1 MGEPTVARYPTSTP
15 NLTANRV
22 NQKTFV
28 VSGTHTAVVQ
38 TITTSTTITGIT
50 APCYLVNATTGEIIY
65 AEGISGATFTTCTR
79 GADGSTAQ
87 PMATG
92 QILHAILVANDINQI
107 IREVLAIATQADNA
121 NPMQVQSIASSAA
134 LRFRTQDCQIDHGIL
149 IGLGD
154 DDHTQYHNDTRGD
167 ARYFTKEES
176 AIRDNAQR
184 FIKPDGQINHNALL
198 NTHNLTTDINH
209 DNLTGF
215 VANEHIDWTSDQ
227 GATNIHSGNIPDLSA
242 TYAVAAKGVTNGDSH
257 DHSGGDGAQIDHT
270 GLSNIG
276 TNAHSVID
284 SFISS
289 KAAASGLASL
299 DGSSKV
305 VQDPANATA
314 TPTAGKIP
322 IADGTGKLDGWIT
335 PGSYTLTYADI
346 LAVQV
351 FS

>member
-121 NPMQVQSIASSAA
+121 APLQVQSIASSAA
-134 LRFRTQDCQIDHGIL
+134 LRFRTQD
-149 IGLGD
+149 
-154 DDHTQYHNDTRGD
+154 
-167 ARYFTKEES
+167 
-176 AIRDNAQR
+176 
-184 FIKPDGQINHNALL
+184 GQINHNTLL

-305 VQDPANATA
+305 VQNPANATA

>member
-28 VSGTHTAVVQ
+28 VSGTHTAIVQ
-38 TITTSTTITGIT
+38 TITTSATIAGIT

-107 IREVLAIATQADNA
+107 IREVLAIAANNAD
-121 NPMQVQSIASSAA
+121 PMQIHAIATNEAIRFASSG
-134 LRFRTQDCQIDHGIL
+134 T
-149 IGLGD
+149 
-154 DDHTQYHNDTRGD
+154 
-167 ARYFTKEES
+167 
-176 AIRDNAQR
+176 
-184 FIKPDGQINHNALL
+184 
-198 NTHNLTTDINH
+198 
-209 DNLTGF
+209 
-215 VANEHIDWTSDQ
+215 
-227 GATNIHSGNIPDLSA
+227 GNIPDLSA
-242 TYAVAAKGVTNGDSH
+242 TYAVAAKGVTNGDTH

-276 TNAHSVID
+276 TNAHSTID

-322 IADGTGKLDGWIT
+322 IADGAGKLDGWVT
-335 PGSYTLTYADI
+335 AGAYTLTYADI

>member
-38 TITTSTTITGIT
+38 TITTSATITGIT

-107 IREVLAIATQADNA
+107 IREVLAIATQAD
-121 NPMQVQSIASSAA
+121 
-134 LRFRTQDCQIDHGIL
+134 
-149 IGLGD
+149 
-154 DDHTQYHNDTRGD
+154 
-167 ARYFTKEES
+167 
-176 AIRDNAQR
+176 
-184 FIKPDGQINHNALL
+184 
-198 NTHNLTTDINH
+198 
-209 DNLTGF
+209 
-215 VANEHIDWTSDQ
+215 
-227 GATNIHSGNIPDLSA
+227 
-242 TYAVAAKGVTNGDSH
+242 AVAAKGVTNGDSH

-289 KAAASGLASL
+289 KAAANGLASL